1 MKRAYYLFL
10 PQSPAASSFYS
21 DDTAPTTGRRYGIRA
36 RGSFVHVPG
45 RKPRLVPASSH
56 MPGGSSGATGQS
68 SAGRK
73 GGAARPHMTSPL
85 ARYAGRFPPPPGEGC
100 IAAEGPRPAPARCA
114 TSRRTCGP
122 SEGGTR
128 GQRKLARWMRSNHRH
143 LGGQVAAWPPGVLF
157 ATGLLWEPRLF
168 SDGSTRCRGRR
179 LTEFPCWGESGRH
192 YSLPLPRPLRG
203 IGGHSRLRPWLPMQ
217 PRGAETLALVTA

>member
-1 MKRAYYLFL
+1 MAFPPEALSSMS
-10 PQSPAASSFYS
+10 QAASLASFRRPL
-21 DDTAPTTGRRYGIRA
+21 TCRVAPQ
-36 RGSFVHVPG
+36 
-45 RKPRLVPASSH
+45 
-56 MPGGSSGATGQS
+56 GATGQS

-143 LGGQVAAWPPGVLF
+143 LGGQVAAWPPGVLIRNG
-157 ATGLLWEPRLF
+157 TSLGTEVVL
-168 SDGSTRCRGRR
+168 RR
-179 LTEFPCWGESGRH
+179 FH
-192 YSLPLPRPLRG
+192 ALPRSSSDRVPVLGREWPPLLSPPSAPLARN
-203 IGGHSRLRPWLPMQ
+203 RRPLSPKAMA
-217 PRGAETLALVTA
+217 PYAAKGR

>member
-1 MKRAYYLFL
+1 MAFPPEALSSMS
-10 PQSPAASSFYS
+10 QAASLASFRRPL
-21 DDTAPTTGRRYGIRA
+21 TCRVAPQ
-36 RGSFVHVPG
+36 
-45 RKPRLVPASSH
+45 
-56 MPGGSSGATGQS
+56 GATGQS